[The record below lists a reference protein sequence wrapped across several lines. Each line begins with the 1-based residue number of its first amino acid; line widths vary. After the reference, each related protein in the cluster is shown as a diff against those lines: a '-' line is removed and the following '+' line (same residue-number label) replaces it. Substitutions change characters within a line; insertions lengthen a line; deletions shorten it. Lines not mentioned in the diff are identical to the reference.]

1 MSAGQESA
9 EVKAAGA
16 VSRDIRAATE
26 SVRAADRRAA
36 HTSAAVRAVARQAVS
51 ARVEHRAA
59 DGRAAVKVEGVRV
72 VRQAADVRV
81 VRLVAAR
88 VEGSAGSSSKELP

>member
-16 VSRDIRAATE
+16 VSRYIRAA
-26 SVRAADRRAA
+26 DHRAA

-51 ARVEHRAA
+51 TRVEHRAA

-72 VRQAADVRV
+72 VRQAADARV